1 MPMSRARRMRRR
13 SAGRSAYQPASPLP
27 VTPKRSTLASVT
39 CRSAFNHAGTRFAEG
54 GEPAQTGGQG
64 IGINRRG
71 LSDSRAWR
79 ATALSRLRRSSCS
92 IMVYARGRF
101 EPRSLRTFAGGLRP
115 VHSGTDWA
123 YAVGRCISITL
134 SISTSAGLRR
144 PQCALMI
151 CLSDVAYFDMA
162 VLGDAYQP

>member
-13 SAGRSAYQPASPLP
+13 SVGRSAYQPASPLP

-39 CRSAFNHAGTRFAEG
+39 CRSAFNHAGIRFAEG

-92 IMVYARGRF
+92 IMVYPQGRV
-101 EPRSLRTFAGGLRP
+101 ELRSLRTFAGGLCPSTPAPIRRTP
-115 VHSGTDWA
+115 SGI
-123 YAVGRCISITL
+123 CISITL

-151 CLSDVAYFDMA
+151 CLSDLAYFDMA